1 MGHGAWMGIAWGNM
15 EDGCM
20 GLKHNSR
27 DVTCFDGDMFWRL
40 THASKRALSCSL
52 KCDMFSWVVDFEV
65 QVSRFMFCGGWFS
78 TGQNE

>member
-20 GLKHNSR
+20 GLKYVSEAQ
-27 DVTCFDGDMFWRL
+27 VA
-40 THASKRALSCSL
+40 HASKCALSRSL

-65 QVSRFMFCGGWFS
+65 
-78 TGQNE
+78 